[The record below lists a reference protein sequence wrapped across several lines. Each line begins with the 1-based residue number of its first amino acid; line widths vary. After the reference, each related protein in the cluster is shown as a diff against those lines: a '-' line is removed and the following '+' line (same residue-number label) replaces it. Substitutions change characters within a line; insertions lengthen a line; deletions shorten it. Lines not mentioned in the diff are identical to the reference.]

1 MHLNLS
7 ADEVL
12 TTTRAVR
19 KRLDFDR
26 PVEREVVEEC
36 LDIAIQAP
44 TASNS
49 QTYHLVVVTDPEIKK
64 PIAEHYRNNF
74 FDVLR
79 RRRCRP
85 SPYPDDDPRTDRL
98 DAVVDSATYLAR
110 RLHEVPVWVIPCMD
124 GRMDEGTAVVP
135 PGLALGL
142 DHAGGLELHAGRPA
156 SGASARRGP
165 PCTCPRSAEAAELL
179 GIPFDSVTQVGLIP
193 VAYTQGTDFK
203 PASRVSAA
211 DRTHWDRW

>member
-26 PVEREVVEEC
+26 PVEREVLEEC
-36 LDIAIQAP
+36 LDIGIQAP
-44 TASNS
+44 TGSNS
-49 QTYHLVVVTDPEIKK
+49 QTYHFVVVTDPEVKK
-64 PIAEHYRNNF
+64 PIAESYRNNF
-74 FDVLR
+74 FAFYGGDDAR
-79 RRRCRP
+79 T
-85 SPYPDDDPRTDRL
+85 SPYADDDPRTGRL
-98 DAVVDSATYLAR
+98 GAVVDSATYLAE

-124 GRMDEGTAVVP
+124 GRMDEGTPSFIQASLWGSIMPAVWSFMLAARER
-135 PGLALGL
+135 GLGTVWTT
-142 DHAGGLELHAGRPA
+142 LHLPQER
-156 SGASARRGP
+156 
-165 PCTCPRSAEAAELL
+165 EAAELL
-179 GIPFDSVTQVGLIP
+179 GIPFESVTQVGLIP